1 MAEWKKVVVSGS
13 SAELADLSLDTA
25 LTVANGG
32 TGLTATGTDNFLV
45 GNGAASLTT
54 VGSNGSGTVV
64 RTTGADGLSATGSF
78 TGSFTGDGS
87 GLTGVIATA
96 GFDLTQGNGIV
107 PFTYNGSAATS
118 VVVSSN
124 TSTPTGNVR
133 GVDVSAN
140 GVGFDLT
147 TVDGAGIGVSNGEF
161 VVNVDD

>member
-64 RTTGADGLSATGSF
+64 RTTGADWFKRKWFIYRFIYWRRKWINRTLQQQTH
-78 TGSFTGDGS
+78 
-87 GLTGVIATA
+87 L
-96 GFDLTQGNGIV
+96 
-107 PFTYNGSAATS
+107 P
-118 VVVSSN
+118 
-124 TSTPTGNVR
+124 
-133 GVDVSAN
+133 
-140 GVGFDLT
+140 
-147 TVDGAGIGVSNGEF
+147 
-161 VVNVDD
+161 

>member
-13 SAELADLSLDTA
+13 SAELADLTLDTA

-64 RTTGADGLSATGSF
+64 RTTGATGLSATGSF

-87 GLTGVIATA
+87 GL
-96 GFDLTQGNGIV
+96 
-107 PFTYNGSAATS
+107 S
-118 VVVSSN
+118 
-124 TSTPTGNVR
+124 
-133 GVDVSAN
+133 
-140 GVGFDLT
+140 
-147 TVDGAGIGVSNGEF
+147 GVSRYSRI
-161 VVNVDD
+161 